1 MELWPNV
8 SSYNGVSPQIEKKR
22 AVTISFKLIPF
33 ISFIFLF
40 FLLSP
45 LSPFVF
51 CSFWGQN
58 VQAQNFTPNIQTVHP
73 NQLVNT
79 DDHLIEVRGENLD
92 QISRIILSQSL
103 PYIKSTLLTE
113 NNSVVTALDFQDP
126 YVYAITD
133 DSKISIINI
142 SDPNNPQITGIF
154 DSFQSS
160 TQEIKSITL
169 RDIQVLGNYL
179 FITDTPNGLWV
190 LNISQPSSPEYIALQ
205 PENLAWAVYVEAD
218 TDFQGNEIYTIYLT
232 SLEDGLLIYS
242 WDGSQLEQKSKLPIP
257 GMSTPLNLDIMLH
270 PLTQEQ
276 YLYIAN
282 GDSVVMFKREGDS
295 VSRVNDPNRPLNNK
309 FFQEDPNNLYYSS
322 ICDVKVKNEYLYV
335 LDNQYGLYV
344 VDMGNPQVPTIS
356 HRLPLAADRE
366 SITIRNNLAVVAAG
380 EHGLDLIDIS
390 LPSAPA
396 FMHQLSTNGE
406 AEFIEIEPAQGKYV
420 FIANGNNGFA
430 LADIQPLMNHPSIGH
445 LALKGNI
452 ENITLS
458 ENQAYVSTG
467 ESGLK
472 IVDIQD
478 PWAPRLSYSLEKSDL
493 MLEDPYED
501 SVNVLDCCLY
511 ENGLYLANET
521 TLCIFD
527 NSNNQEKP
535 SWVNEIKIPLKDPNA
550 PPDKIKS
557 IRINNNCLY
566 MFRRTRGLEIFRIKS
581 LLELPDGLGSF
592 STDSIS
598 NQNIWVEDY
607 PHYPED
613 KVFAYLADGTYYF
626 GIVDVS
632 KPKAPVKNSYKNVGR
647 TFVDVGVKGD
657 YAYLIDG
664 SYSSITVVKTN
675 IHEENTDPE
684 IIERMEI
691 INDNYLVACSIWDD
705 FLYAAGTGYGIWIID
720 ISIPSYPIILNSLAI
735 PRGTSAVSA
744 TQNQIYIGEQSDML
758 HIYSAPRNL
767 PLLNPADPNQILDL
781 QDPNRDPNVA
791 LFRIPKGLPSG
802 FFDLTFLSNERKKIQ
817 KYKSLQIEK
826 CTTIDLKAG
835 LNLFGYPGKV
845 PPEYLASDNLI
856 KAIDSTGKVHSLRQE
871 NPTQIS
877 YWQSDM
883 VIDPFTIADNRGYLL
898 YLQEDKLC
906 VDFRTS
912 YYFPLEVILH
922 QLGYELKEGAVHWIS
937 FPVKDEEQSSS
948 FKILGKLKKLP
959 GVNNLSKMQKLNK
972 FSGKWESVYD
982 FFDQQ
987 CGQNFVIKKGEGYLL
1002 YSKD

>member
-8 SSYNGVSPQIEKKR
+8 SSYNGVSPQIEKNR

-40 FLLSP
+40 FLLST
-45 LSPFVF
+45 FVF

-58 VQAQNFTPNIQTVHP
+58 VQAQNFTPTIQTVHP

-113 NNSVVTALDFQDP
+113 NNSVVTALDFQNP

-190 LNISQPSSPEYIALQ
+190 LNISQPSSPKCITLQ
-205 PENLAWAVYVEAD
+205 PENLAWAIYVEAD
-218 TDFQGNEIYTIYLT
+218 TDFQENEIYTIYLT

-257 GMSTPLNLDIMLH
+257 GLSTPLNLDIMLH

-276 YLYIAN
+276 YIYIAN
-282 GDSVVMFKREGDS
+282 GDSVVMFKMEGDS
-295 VSRVNDPNRPLNNK
+295 VSRVNDPNRPLNDR
-309 FFQEDPNNLYYSS
+309 FFQEDPNNLYYSY
-322 ICDVKVKNEYLYV
+322 ILDVKVKDEYLYV

-366 SITIRNNLAVVAAG
+366 SITIWNNLVVVAAG

-390 LPSAPA
+390 LPSTPA
-396 FMHQLSTNGE
+396 FMHHFSTDGE
-406 AEFIEIEPAQGKYV
+406 ARFTEIEPAQGKYV

-452 ENITLS
+452 ENITIS

-478 PWAPRLSYSLEKSDL
+478 PWAPRLSYSLEKSDFKSKDDI
-493 MLEDPYED
+493 EDD
-501 SVNVLDCCLY
+501 TFVLDCCLY
-511 ENGLYLANET
+511 ENGLYLANDN

-527 NSNNQEKP
+527 NSDRQNKP
-535 SWVNEIKIPLKDPNA
+535 SWVKGVPINKD
-550 PPDKIKS
+550 IKS
-557 IRINNNCLY
+557 ITINNNYLY
-566 MFRRTRGLEIFRIKS
+566 MFLPQALEIFQIISPLDNRDN
-581 LLELPDGLGSF
+581 PDRMGSF
-592 STDSIS
+592 STNSQFP
-598 NQNIWVEDY
+598 QNIWVGD
-607 PHYPED
+607 YPED

-744 TQNQIYIGEQSDML
+744 TQNQIYIGEQSNML

-845 PPEYLASDNLI
+845 PPEYLESDNLI

-877 YWQSDM
+877 YWQPDM
-883 VIDPFTIADNRGYLL
+883 VIDRFTIADNRGYLL

-948 FKILGKLKKLP
+948 FEILGKLKKLP

>member
-22 AVTISFKLIPF
+22 TVTILFKLIPF

-40 FLLSP
+40 FL

-58 VQAQNFTPNIQTVHP
+58 VQAQNFTASIQTVHP

-103 PYIKSTLLTE
+103 PYIKSTLLTK

-133 DSKISIINI
+133 YSKISIINI
-142 SDPNNPQITGIF
+142 SDPNHPNHPQIEGIFDF

-160 TQEIKSITL
+160 TQEIKSIDL
-169 RDIQVLGNYL
+169 HDIQVLGKYL
-179 FITDTPNGLWV
+179 FITDNLNGLWV
-190 LNISQPSSPEYIALQ
+190 LDISQPSLPVFKDLKSVAL
-205 PENLAWAVYVEAD
+205 AYAIYVESD
-218 TDFQGNEIYTIYLT
+218 TDFQGNESYTIYLT
-232 SLEDGLLIYS
+232 SLEHGLLIYS
-242 WDGSQLEQKSKLPIP
+242 WDESQFEPPFTISEGL
-257 GMSTPLNLDIMLH
+257 STPLNLDIMLH

-276 YLYIAN
+276 YIYIAN

-295 VSRVNDPNRPLNNK
+295 VSRVNDPNHPLNDR
-309 FFQEDPNNLYYSS
+309 FFQEDPNNLYYS
-322 ICDVKVKNEYLYV
+322 IILDVKVKDEYLYV

-356 HRLPLAADRE
+356 HRLPLAIDRE

-390 LPSAPA
+390 LPSTPA
-396 FMHQLSTNGE
+396 FMHTLYTNGE
-406 AEFIEIEPAQGKYV
+406 AHFTEIETTQGEYV
-420 FIANGNNGFA
+420 FIANGKSGFA

-452 ENITLS
+452 WNITIS
-458 ENQAYVSTG
+458 ENRAYVSTG

-478 PWAPRLSYSLEKSDL
+478 PWDPRLSYSLEKSDFIS
-493 MLEDPYED
+493 EDDIEGD
-501 SVNVLDCCLY
+501 IFVSDCCLY
-511 ENGLYLANET
+511 ENGLYLANDT

-527 NSNNQEKP
+527 NSDSQNPP
-535 SWVNEIKIPLKDPNA
+535 SWVNGVPINNI
-550 PPDKIKS
+550 IQS
-557 IRINNNCLY
+557 ITINNNYLY
-566 MFRRTRGLEIFRIKS
+566 MFLPRGLEIFRINS
-581 LLELPDGLGSF
+581 QLGDPVGLGSF
-592 STDSIS
+592 STGSKFP
-598 NQNIWVEDY
+598 QNIWVEDY
-607 PHYPED
+607 FEED
-613 KVFAYLADGTYYF
+613 KVFAYLADGTDYF
-626 GIVDVS
+626 WIVDVS
-632 KPKAPVKNSYKNVGR
+632 KPTAPVEISRKNVDR
-647 TFVDVGVKGD
+647 SFVDVGVKGD
-657 YAYLIDG
+657 YAYLING
-664 SYSSITVVKTN
+664 TYSSITVVKTN
-675 IHEENTDPE
+675 IHEGSTDPE
-684 IIERMEI
+684 IIERIEI
-691 INDNYLVACSIWDD
+691 INDNNLVACSIWDD
-705 FLYAAGTGYGIWIID
+705 FLYAAGTDYGIWIID

-735 PRGTSAVSA
+735 PRETSAVCA

-767 PLLNPADPNQILDL
+767 PLLNPGDPNQILDL

-791 LFRIPKGLPSG
+791 LLRIPKGLPSG

-826 CTTIDLKAG
+826 CATIDLKAG

-845 PPEYLASDNLI
+845 PPEYFESDNLI
-856 KAIDSTGKVHSLRQE
+856 EAIDSTGIVHSLRQE

-877 YWQSDM
+877 YWQPDM

-906 VDFRTS
+906 VDFKTA
-912 YYFPLEVILH
+912 YFFPLEVILH

-937 FPVKDEEQSSS
+937 FPIKDEEQSSS
-948 FKILGKLKKLP
+948 FEILGKLKKLP
-959 GVNNLSKMQKLNK
+959 GVNKLSKMQKLNK

-982 FFDQQ
+982 FFDQP